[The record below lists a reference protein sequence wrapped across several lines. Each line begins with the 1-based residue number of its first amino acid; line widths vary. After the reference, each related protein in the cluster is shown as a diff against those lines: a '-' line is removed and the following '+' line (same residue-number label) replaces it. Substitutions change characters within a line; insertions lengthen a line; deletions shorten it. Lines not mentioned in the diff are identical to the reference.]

1 MIKEHACLKILT
13 ETVTTLPSWHRR
25 LWRQRADDP
34 RPRRRWQRS
43 EEQQERE
50 KSKQRNALWQAA
62 FDVDSGCQCDS
73 VRVANSRRVM
83 STGVLASFVL
93 EFWQFW
99 ACIPGEIACKSGYFR
114 AWQCGLLFW
123 SGKELNRGGERR
135 QNIEI
140 KPVSCSNLIFYANAL
155 MSVWIMQ
162 MTFLAE
168 LLSYQVCNL
177 LTSTALKCKS
187 N

>member
-1 MIKEHACLKILT
+1 MSKNINWYRYHLTILT
-13 ETVTTLPSWHRR
+13 PTTVTT
-25 LWRQRADDP
+25 A
-34 RPRRRWQRS
+34 RRRPTTTTTMATFWGAS
-43 EEQQERE
+43 RE
-50 KSKQRNALWQAA
+50 TESKKRANNALWQAA
-62 FDVDSGCQCDS
+62 FDVDSRCQCDS

-123 SGKELNRGGERR
+123 SGEELNRGGERR

-140 KPVSCSNLIFYANAL
+140 KPVSCSNLNFYANAL

-162 MTFLAE
+162 MTFLSE
-168 LLSYQVCNL
+168 WLTYQVCNL
-177 LTSTALKCKS
+177 LNSTALKCKS